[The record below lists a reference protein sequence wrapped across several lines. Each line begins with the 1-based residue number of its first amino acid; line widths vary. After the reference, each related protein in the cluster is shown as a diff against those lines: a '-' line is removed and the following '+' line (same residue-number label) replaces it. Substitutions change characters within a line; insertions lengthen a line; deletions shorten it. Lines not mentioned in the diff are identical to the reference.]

1 MFGRVNFSINKVLNI
16 SLITGLM
23 LSSAFF
29 SCNSTSE
36 GPCGYTDPMF
46 VKMEITSIEP
56 SDEEGIYNVWLQF
69 DQSILAQEKQ
79 ELGDLRNVKITSD
92 YLTKN
97 HLQEGITLTGKV
109 SELTEGDC
117 EPYVLSWNHG
127 FTD

>member
-1 MFGRVNFSINKVLNI
+1 MNI

-23 LSSAFF
+23 LSSALF

>member
-1 MFGRVNFSINKVLNI
+1 MFGRVSFSINKVLNI

-23 LSSAFF
+23 LSSALF
-29 SCNSTSE
+29 SCNSSTE
-36 GPCGYTDPMF
+36 GPCGYTDPIF

-56 SDEEGIYNVWLQF
+56 ADEEGIYNVWLQF
-69 DQSILAQEKQ
+69 NKSILAQEEQ
-79 ELGDLRNVKITSD
+79 ELGELRDVKVTSS
-92 YLTKN
+92 YLEKN

-127 FTD
+127 FSE